1 MRTTIGASLA
11 VLCLLFAP
19 VGAGAGKAEWLS
31 AALGDKNTEEPAVVA
46 GTVFRDPGFAF
57 PRAEVQLT
65 VRTPPKGVKPP
76 KAQKIL
82 SDGRGEFAFRVPA
95 AQAEYVVTV
104 KAAGYTSEERTAV
117 MSGAPER
124 VDLYFNLKPVK

>member
-11 VLCLLFAP
+11 VLCLLIPFAA
-19 VGAGAGKAEWLS
+19 AGAGDKAEQ
-31 AALGDKNTEEPAVVA
+31 AVVA
-46 GTVFRDPGFAF
+46 GTVFRDPGFAL
-57 PRAEVQLT
+57 PRAEIQLT
-65 VRTPPKGVKPP
+65 VKTPPKGVKPP
-76 KAQKIL
+76 KTQKIL

-104 KAAGYTSEERTAV
+104 KAAGYTSEEKTAA

-124 VDLYFNLKPVK
+124 VDLYFNLKPVQ

>member
-19 VGAGAGKAEWLS
+19 ASAGAGK
-31 AALGDKNTEEPAVVA
+31 TEEPAVVA
-46 GTVFRDPGFAF
+46 GTVFREPGFAL

-65 VRTPPKGVKPP
+65 VKTPPKGVKAP
-76 KAQKIL
+76 KPQKIL

-104 KAAGYTSEERTAV
+104 KAAGYTAEEKTAV

-124 VDLYFNLKPVK
+124 VDLYFNLKPAQ